1 MFLMIKIN
9 KEKHAK
15 STGIHDFS
23 TTPKTFPQQHATHFL
38 LSLHVK
44 MSFCQ
49 GHFVRHLVPFG
60 TEISRPFC
68 QGILLSRH
76 PFVKGTLLSRV
87 IRQLRAAAKGS
98 PGQLQMQKD
107 SILLAHFATKPWSA
121 YPKADRMGKPG
132 QMPNKV
138 FRPEIGMNSIIQK
151 VAVLVHMLAAV
162 KFESYVEQLFAF

>member
-49 GHFVRHLVPFG
+49 GNFVRHLVPFG

-68 QGILLSRH
+68 QGILLSRA
-76 PFVKGTLLSRV
+76 PFC
-87 IRQLRAAAKGS
+87 QGS
-98 PGQLQMQKD
+98 SGNSELQ
-107 SILLAHFATKPWSA
+107 
-121 YPKADRMGKPG
+121 PKA
-132 QMPNKV
+132 
-138 FRPEIGMNSIIQK
+138 
-151 VAVLVHMLAAV
+151 ALVNCRCRRTRYFWHTLPQSLGALTPKLTEWASLD
-162 KFESYVEQLFAF
+162 KCPTKSSDLKLE

>member
-1 MFLMIKIN
+1 MIKIN
-9 KEKHAK
+9 KKKHAK

-38 LSLHVK
+38 LSLQVK

-76 PFVKGTLLSRV
+76 PFVKASFCQGILLSRAPFC
-87 IRQLRAAAKGS
+87 QGS
-98 PGQLQMQKD
+98 SGNSELQ
-107 SILLAHFATKPWSA
+107 
-121 YPKADRMGKPG
+121 PKA
-132 QMPNKV
+132 
-138 FRPEIGMNSIIQK
+138 
-151 VAVLVHMLAAV
+151 ALVNCRCRRTRYFWHTLPQSLGALTPKLTEWASLD
-162 KFESYVEQLFAF
+162 KCPTKSSDLKLE

>member
-76 PFVKGTLLSRV
+76 PFVKASFCQGHPFVKGHQATQSCSQRQPWSTADAEGLDTSGTLC
-87 IRQLRAAAKGS
+87 
-98 PGQLQMQKD
+98 
-107 SILLAHFATKPWSA
+107 H
-121 YPKADRMGKPG
+121 KALEHLP
-132 QMPNKV
+132 Q
-138 FRPEIGMNSIIQK
+138 S
-151 VAVLVHMLAAV
+151 
-162 KFESYVEQLFAF
+162 

>member
-38 LSLHVK
+38 LSLQVK

-76 PFVKGTLLSRV
+76 PFVKGHQATQSCSQ
-87 IRQLRAAAKGS
+87 RQ
-98 PGQLQMQKD
+98 
-107 SILLAHFATKPWSA
+107 PWSTA
-121 YPKADRMGKPG
+121 DAEGLDTSGTLCHKALEHLP
-132 QMPNKV
+132 Q
-138 FRPEIGMNSIIQK
+138 S
-151 VAVLVHMLAAV
+151 
-162 KFESYVEQLFAF
+162 